1 MKELRC
7 PSCGAPYSVSG
18 ICAHCGNKTKLSKK
32 ELKALKENLKANRY
46 ADDTVRR
53 EVEQQAITRN
63 FMIKRKEKLDER
75 NESVAATIFWTFIF
89 GTCIYLRNNP
99 QVVYNLFGYTKKVFD
114 VLHYLEPISGIFSLI
129 SLLGIAV
136 NQSELKGDSMKKY
149 KRDLRRI
156 NNGEIIIK

>member
-18 ICAHCGNKTKLSKK
+18 ICAHCGNITKLSKK
-32 ELKALKENLKANRY
+32 ELKELKENLKANRY

-63 FMIKRKEKLDER
+63 FMIKRKEKLNER

-99 QVVYNLFGYTKKVFD
+99 QVVYNLFGYINKVFD
-114 VLHYLEPISGIFSLI
+114 VLHYLEQISGVFSLF
-129 SLLGIAV
+129 SLFGIAV
-136 NQSELKGDSMKKY
+136 NQSDLKGDSMKKY

>member
-7 PSCGAPYSVSG
+7 PSCGAPYSLGG
-18 ICAHCGNKTKLSKK
+18 ICAHCSNTIRLSKK
-32 ELKALKENLKANRY
+32 ELKELKENLKANKY
-46 ADDTVRR
+46 ADDTIRR

-89 GTCIYLRNNP
+89 GTCIYLRTNP
-99 QVVYNLFGYTKKVFD
+99 QVVYNLFGYINKIFD
-114 VLHYLEPISGIFSLI
+114 VLRYVEPISGIFSLL
-129 SLLGIAV
+129 SLLGVLI